1 MEAQTIRTV
10 ANPGGYYTPAKVV
23 LLTGAGFSKNFGGL
37 LAREM
42 WSLILNQPE
51 IAASDKLRRCLLEN
65 LNYEQVYD
73 TVTTSEDY
81 TIDEKAAFTAALAK
95 AYFEL
100 DNAIR
105 FEPMKHSGQSTGMLR
120 VFLDH
125 FRPSGRER
133 AFFFTLNQDLLVERF
148 YSPHDSLL
156 KIPGLGHPDWFTL
169 RFGQPLTSKDEITL
183 LGETAVN
190 KLREQFWAKGS
201 GIQNFVYLK
210 LHGSY
215 GWRTRDAS
223 SAMVIGT
230 AKTSVIEKEPLLR
243 WYLALFKT
251 ITSHSDQLLVVIG
264 YGFMDEHINDVIADA
279 IRDAGL
285 RVHVISPNQP
295 RELHNLLDPVHTLG
309 RLPAPRG
316 AEIWRGLHGYTCAKV
331 VDLVSPSSTNLTPQ
345 GQAFF
350 RQVGLV

>member
-1 MEAQTIRTV
+1 
-10 ANPGGYYTPAKVV
+10 
-23 LLTGAGFSKNFGGL
+23 
-37 LAREM
+37 M
-42 WSLILNQPE
+42 WDPTKPFVNLNQPE

-95 AYFEL
+95 AYLEL
-100 DNAIR
+100 DDAIR
-105 FEPMKHSGQSTGMLR
+105 FEPVKHSGQTTMMLR
-120 VFLDH
+120 SFLSR
-125 FRPSGRER
+125 FGASGRER
-133 AFFFTLNQDLLVERF
+133 AFFLTLNQDLLVERF
-148 YSPHDSLL
+148 YSNQGGLL
-156 KIPGLGHPDWFTL
+156 QIPGLGHPHWFTA
-169 RFGQPLTSKDEITL
+169 RFAGPLSSEHEITL
-183 LGETAVN
+183 LDEIAV
-190 KLREQFWAKGS
+190 KKWREQFWAKGS

-230 AKTSVIEKEPLLR
+230 AKASVIKKEPLLR
-243 WYLALFKT
+243 WYLDLFKT
-251 ITSHSDQLLVVIG
+251 IVSCPDQLLVVIG
-264 YGFMDEHINDVIADA
+264 YGFMDEHINNVIADA

-285 RVHVISPNQP
+285 RVHAISPNEP
-295 RELHNLLDPVHTLG
+295 KELHDLLDPVHTVG

-331 VDLVSPSSTNLTPQ
+331 VDLVSPSSTNLAPQ

-350 RQVGLV
+350 RQVGLA